1 MTVADHDEEAEMV
14 ATRAF
19 GDTGITVS
27 EIGLGTWQLGR
38 SAQWPDGPDEG
49 DAIRIVHAALDAGV
63 TFIDTAPGYADG
75 QSELNIGAAL
85 RGRSD
90 EVVICTKFG
99 HTPEGTTNWAVEAI
113 GPSVRRSA
121 ERLGVDHI
129 DIVVLHNPP
138 AEILDG
144 TRSDHYEALEELKQA
159 GLIRAYGASVDW
171 SDDVDLVLATTQSRA
186 LEVRMS
192 ALYQEPWD
200 AVARAYDEGV
210 GTIIKVPLESGWLAG
225 RYSTDSVF
233 TGVRARWSRDDIAL
247 RSGLVDELRAL
258 LPHGVPLLD
267 GALRF
272 LLAHHGVSTVI
283 PGTRSVAQLQDAVVA
298 AAEPLPDYAVT
309 AIRDL
314 HRRWL
319 DGHPLDW

>member
-1 MTVADHDEEAEMV
+1 MV

-27 EIGLGTWQLGR
+27 EIGLGSWQLGR
-38 SAQWPDGPDEG
+38 SAHWPDGPDEG
-49 DAIRIVHAALDAGV
+49 EAIRIVHAALDAGV

-138 AEILDG
+138 VETPWCANRKRRAPC
-144 TRSDHYEALEELKQA
+144 RS
-159 GLIRAYGASVDW
+159 
-171 SDDVDLVLATTQSRA
+171 
-186 LEVRMS
+186 
-192 ALYQEPWD
+192 
-200 AVARAYDEGV
+200 
-210 GTIIKVPLESGWLAG
+210 
-225 RYSTDSVF
+225 
-233 TGVRARWSRDDIAL
+233 
-247 RSGLVDELRAL
+247 
-258 LPHGVPLLD
+258 
-267 GALRF
+267 
-272 LLAHHGVSTVI
+272 
-283 PGTRSVAQLQDAVVA
+283 
-298 AAEPLPDYAVT
+298 
-309 AIRDL
+309 
-314 HRRWL
+314 
-319 DGHPLDW
+319 

>member
-1 MTVADHDEEAEMV
+1 MAAGRLRHRRTYLRRPDHFRSATCAAGCREASVTVADHDEEAEMV

-27 EIGLGTWQLGR
+27 EIGLGAWQLGR
-38 SAQWPDGPDEG
+38 SADWPDGPDVGE
-49 DAIRIVHAALDAGV
+49 AIRIVHAALDAGV

-144 TRSDHYEALEELKQA
+144 TRIDHYEALEELKQA
-159 GLIRAYGASVDW
+159 GLIRAYGASVDR
-171 SDDVDLVLATTQSRA
+171 SDDVDLVLATTPSRA

-192 ALYQEPWD
+192 ALYQERP
-200 AVARAYDEGV
+200 ARRRGQHQVDEPGAR
-210 GTIIKVPLESGWLAG
+210 GA
-225 RYSTDSVF
+225 D
-233 TGVRARWSRDDIAL
+233 VRA
-247 RSGLVDELRAL
+247 
-258 LPHGVPLLD
+258 LP
-267 GALRF
+267 GAV
-272 LLAHHGVSTVI
+272 G
-283 PGTRSVAQLQDAVVA
+283 
-298 AAEPLPDYAVT
+298 
-309 AIRDL
+309 
-314 HRRWL
+314 RR
-319 DGHPLDW
+319 